1 MKLKFTSTQGGRDS
15 PYRLH
20 KVGSPC
26 GPRSI
31 YWDANEGNWADCMKS
46 IEAFYSRGFEN
57 ISNTV
62 VARFSARAFICS
74 WYLTEGPY

>member
-46 IEAFYSRGFEN
+46 RP
-57 ISNTV
+57 
-62 VARFSARAFICS
+62 FIPVGLKT
-74 WYLTEGPY
+74 YIIP